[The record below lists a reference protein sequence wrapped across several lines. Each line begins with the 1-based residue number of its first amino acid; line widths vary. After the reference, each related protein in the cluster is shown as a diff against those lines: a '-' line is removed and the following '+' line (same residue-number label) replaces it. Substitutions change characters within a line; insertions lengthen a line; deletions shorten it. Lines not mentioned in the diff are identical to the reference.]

1 MSDRRR
7 CERRQQGWAYDAEAG
22 HITHGGLCL
31 SIEAWG
37 IPANLYS
44 CGNAS
49 THQNFTYDDKAKHF
63 STEAPA
69 NTAKLYPA
77 WLEAT
82 PPVGDEPQ
90 KVYVYRPGGAAPG
103 FTWAATGGT
112 ISNPS
117 TKQCLAA
124 RGEFLPPVKGV
135 AGVQWW
141 AKPLGKGKVAAL
153 LINGGGSN
161 YTVRPKKLRLQ
172 LAILTAVRVQA
183 NISTAELNMTGH
195 MPSDVS
201 GMTVADV
208 DTGED
213 VSSSLAD
220 GVFTTRSVGTLDSQF
235 VVFTAA

>member
-1 MSDRRR
+1 M
-7 CERRQQGWAYDAEAG
+7 
-22 HITHGGLCL
+22 
-31 SIEAWG
+31 
-37 IPANLYS
+37 
-44 CGNAS
+44 
-49 THQNFTYDDKAKHF
+49 
-63 STEAPA
+63 
-69 NTAKLYPA
+69 
-77 WLEAT
+77 
-82 PPVGDEPQ
+82 
-90 KVYVYRPGGAAPG
+90 
-103 FTWAATGGT
+103 
-112 ISNPS
+112 
-117 TKQCLAA
+117 
-124 RGEFLPPVKGV
+124 
-135 AGVQWW
+135 
-141 AKPLGKGKVAAL
+141 AAL

-213 VSSSLAD
+213 VSSSLVD